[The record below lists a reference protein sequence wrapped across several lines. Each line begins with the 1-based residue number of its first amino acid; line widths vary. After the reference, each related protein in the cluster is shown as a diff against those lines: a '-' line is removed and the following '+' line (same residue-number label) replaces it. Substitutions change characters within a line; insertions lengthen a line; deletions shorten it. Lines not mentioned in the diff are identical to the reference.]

1 MAVPKKK
8 TSKTKTRQRFSN
20 WRSKVKMS
28 LNNAIT
34 KAKMLLSERSNYKY
48 RSDDAKDVFSDDDG
62 L

>member
-8 TSKTKTRQRFSN
+8 TSKTKTRQRFSS
-20 WRSKVKMS
+20 WRAKVKMS
-28 LNNAIT
+28 LDNAII

-48 RSDDAKDVFSDDDG
+48 KDDDTKDVLNDDDE

>member
-8 TSKTKTRQRFSN
+8 TSKAKTRQRFSN
-20 WRSKVKMS
+20 WRAKVKTS
-28 LNNAIT
+28 LDNAII

-48 RSDDAKDVFSDDDG
+48 KSDDTKDDFSDDSG